1 MKILDIIEYTF
12 LSFGIVLAVADV
24 REILA
29 IILLII
35 DSIWLILKLVIKIFR
50 YLKDGELTE
59 EELEDLEKEVKK
71 KDGN

>member
-24 REILA
+24 REVLA

-35 DSIWLILKLVIKIFR
+35 DSLWLILKLVIKIFR

-59 EELEDLEKEVKK
+59 EELEDLENEVKEGRK
-71 KDGN
+71 